1 MKRFENLP
9 LSKFSRFRIGGPA
22 REIIIAENRNE
33 VLEAMEGNFSVFGGG
48 TNVLFPDEGLDKR
61 VIFFQGGEFHVDGE
75 WIISDAG
82 VALEKIIEASLREE
96 LAGIENLAGI
106 PGTLGGAIYGNAG
119 AFGSEI
125 GPLVREVEVWKEGR
139 VHRINKPQF
148 GYRDSIFKR
157 QGGIILRAWLKLKRG
172 TGRERKIAEERLRIR
187 ARKHP
192 SSQVACAGSFFKN
205 ILMPDGRKIPAGRLL
220 EEVGAKGL
228 RVGGAGVFEKHAN
241 FIVNTGG
248 ATAKDVIRLSEILKE
263 RVREKF
269 GITLQEE
276 VIIVEDP

>member
-22 REIIIAENRNE
+22 REIIIAENRKE
-33 VLEAMEGNFSVFGGG
+33 LMEAMEGDFSVFGQA
-48 TNVLFPDEGLDKR
+48 TNVLFPDKGLDKR
-61 VIFFQGGEFHVDGE
+61 VIFFQGGEFHLDGE

-82 VALEKIIEASLREE
+82 VALGEIIEASLREG
-96 LAGIENLAGI
+96 LAGLENLAGI

-139 VHRINKPQF
+139 VHRIKNPEF
-148 GYRDSIFKR
+148 GYRDSVFKR
-157 QGGIILRAWLKLKRG
+157 QGGVIIRAWLKLKRG
-172 TGRERKIAEERLRIR
+172 TGREREIAEERLRAR

-192 SSQVACAGSFFKN
+192 SQQVACAGSFFKN
-205 ILMPDGRKIPAGRLL
+205 VLMPDGRKIPAGRLL
-220 EEVGAKGL
+220 EEVGAKEL

-241 FIVNTGG
+241 FIVNRGG
-248 ATAKDVIRLSEILKE
+248 AKAKDVLRLAKILKE
-263 RVREKF
+263 RVKEKF